1 MVRRLEIE
9 ITSILPITILCV
21 CLFVHLLSHI
31 DLNCRFI
38 SFNTQLNTLTVSTKK
53 WKPNNVNFYLLLL
66 SYVLIFESY
75 FVIFLSFD
83 FFKVDLDIQRV
94 TKKLVILAKLFHGQ
108 IVRPT
113 LCGCV
118 RLGYITILCI
128 YHFLFETLEIWIFA
142 MRLSLCPDIHPNPGP
157 ARSNNFAGGFLSF
170 CKWNLNTLSKDDFI
184 RITLLEAHNTEH
196 NYDIISLCETSLDD
210 NVQVPELPGYN
221 FS

>member
-1 MVRRLEIE
+1 MFVLLLFLYVNICINVYLPQLPTYMRSNPLVRRLEIE

-83 FFKVDLDIQRV
+83 FFKVYLDIQRV
-94 TKKLVILAKLFHGQ
+94 TKKLVIVSWQNCTCYFVW
-108 IVRPT
+108 VRPPWLYNHIMHVSFPFRNLRNLD
-113 LCGCV
+113 LCN
-118 RLGYITILCI
+118 
-128 YHFLFETLEIWIFA
+128 A
-142 MRLSLCPDIHPNPGP
+142 
-157 ARSNNFAGGFLSF
+157 
-170 CKWNLNTLSKDDFI
+170 FI
-184 RITLLEAHNTEH
+184 I
-196 NYDIISLCETSLDD
+196 
-210 NVQVPELPGYN
+210 VP
-221 FS
+221 